1 MHGDWI
7 EVTTVDDKTGNGS
20 FQAYLT
26 RPEKGSGPGLVLA
39 HEIYGVTAT
48 MRAVADLYA
57 EEGYTVIVPDL
68 FWRTRPRIEL
78 SYAAAD
84 RETGLKLGRALNT
97 DGAVKDLAA
106 ARQALSAHP
115 ACQGRIGG
123 LGFCLG
129 GKLVA
134 LAAARGGLDCAV
146 SYYGVGLEGFIPELQ
161 ATDAPLLLHFGSDD
175 KNVPGPVVDK
185 LRAALAGKPAVEL
198 YVYPGADHGFASADR
213 ATYNKPAAGL
223 AHSRSIALLRRVM
236 GPHYNLSDLWERH
249 IHLEFVERD
258 VDSTMKTMVAAPY
271 VNHIPTMTGGTG
283 YKDLYRFYKHHFVHK
298 SPRDTK
304 IIPISRTVG
313 ADRVVDEGL
322 FCFTHDI
329 EIDWMLPG
337 IAPTGKYVEVPII
350 AIVNFRGDKL
360 TNEHIYWDQASVLV
374 QIGLLDP
381 KVLPVAGREA
391 ARKLLDPGL
400 PSNTLMRAWAK
411 SERLDS

>member
-1 MHGDWI
+1 MHGEWV
-7 EVTTVDDKTGNGS
+7 EVKAEGVV
-20 FQAYLT
+20 FQAYLA
-26 RPEKGSGPGLVLA
+26 RPEKGGGPGLVLA
-39 HEIYGVTAT
+39 HEIYGATAT
-48 MRAVADLYA
+48 MRAFADLYA

-78 SYAAAD
+78 SYAAQD
-84 RETGLKLGRALNT
+84 RDEGLKLGRALDTNQ
-97 DGAVKDLAA
+97 AINDLAA
-106 ARQALSAHP
+106 AREFLRAHP
-115 ACQGRIGG
+115 ACKGKVGG

-134 LAAARGGLDCAV
+134 LAAARGALDCAV
-146 SYYGVGLEGFIPELQ
+146 SYYGVGLEAFIGELK
-161 ATDAPLLLHFGSDD
+161 AAHTPLVLHFGSED
-175 KNVPGPVVDK
+175 KNVPATTVEA
-185 LRAALAGKPAVEL
+185 LRTALAGEETVEL
-198 YVYPGADHGFASADR
+198 YVYPGADHGFASSDR

-223 AHSRSIALLRRVM
+223 AHSRSIALLRKVM
-236 GPHYNLSDLWERH
+236 GPHYNLSDLWEQH
-249 IHLEFVERD
+249 IHLEFVARD
-258 VDSTMKTMVAAPY
+258 VEATMKTMVAEPY

-283 YKDLYRFYKHHFVHK
+283 YKNLHRFYKHHFVHK

-337 IAPTGKYVEVPII
+337 IKPTGKYVEVPII

-381 KVLPVAGREA
+381 QLLPVVGRDA
-391 ARKLLDPGL
+391 SRKLLDPNL
-400 PSNTLMRAWAK
+400 PSNTLMTAWAS
-411 SERLDS
+411 SERLD